1 MQILNGINKYCLLV
15 VKQTDNRKSFLQ
27 FIWSHDTHALLLM
40 TGTQERE
47 VYPLRWSSPGY
58 VWTEA
63 DLFVH
68 GLHQGWDP
76 TSLFHRY
83 RLHRFVQVKL
93 SAEIKNTLYSV
104 CFCWLNFNLKETYF
118 VWIILQV
125 IDVYGCSDSKI
136 LLTWWKTKKDERRLF
151 FLQVSKYSIV
161 RASGLASALGLRC
174 VVALRELVEGK
185 TCESVCRYK
194 KNYYHYSPLYY

>member
-1 MQILNGINKYCLLV
+1 MQILNGINKYCVLV
-15 VKQTDNRKSFLQ
+15 VKQTDNQKVVSSIYL
-27 FIWSHDTHALLLM
+27 ITWHTHALLLM

-93 SAEIKNTLYSV
+93 SAGIKNTLYSV
-104 CFCWLNFNLKETYF
+104 CFCWLYFNYKETYF
-118 VWIILQV
+118 VWIMLQV
-125 IDVYGCSDSKI
+125 IDVYGCSASKI
-136 LLTWWKTKKDERRLF
+136 LTWWKTKKDERQLF

-185 TCESVCRYK
+185 T
-194 KNYYHYSPLYY
+194 